1 MTTGQFCRLK
11 VVKPSIL
18 NYLKSELD
26 YKMTKFSMVLVLV
39 LFMKGK
45 RESLVSINE
54 FIRIQCRRA

>member
-26 YKMTKFSMVLVLV
+26 YKMTKFSMVLVL
-39 LFMKGK
+39 FMKGK